1 MNKCSS
7 FIVIVIS
14 YNNELITRTSTKF
27 PGILVENSL
36 YWEAQTDHVIPKF
49 FKAGY

>member
-7 FIVIVIS
+7 FIVIDIS

-27 PGILVENSL
+27 PGIVIENSL
-36 YWEAQTDHVIPKF
+36 SWEAQTDHLIPNF
-49 FKAGY
+49 CTAGY